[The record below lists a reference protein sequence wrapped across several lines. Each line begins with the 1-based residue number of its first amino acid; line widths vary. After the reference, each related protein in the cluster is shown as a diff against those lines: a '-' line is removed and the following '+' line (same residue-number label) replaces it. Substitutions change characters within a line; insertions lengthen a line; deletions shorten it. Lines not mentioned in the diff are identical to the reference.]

1 MLFQV
6 ITQHPEAIGTI
17 LKNTPTWV
25 WGLFAALVAL
35 GMSQIR
41 DRSVSALRVALLP
54 AGMSL
59 FSIWGT
65 TSAFATAPNP
75 VVLGAV
81 WLAAAAAAYLL
92 TAGGR
97 AAGRYD
103 PTSRVFRL
111 PGSYVPLA
119 LILAVFLTKYAV
131 GVEIA
136 MQPSVV
142 RDMGFALPIA
152 ALYGAFSGLFAG
164 RGARLWRLAAGEAS
178 GRVVSPSHAVPELNA

>member
-6 ITQHPEAIGTI
+6 ITQHPEAIGSI
-17 LKNTPTWV
+17 LKSTPTWV
-25 WGLFAALVAL
+25 WGLFAALLAL
-35 GMSQIR
+35 GLSQIR
-41 DRSVSALRVALLP
+41 ERSVSALRVALLP
-54 AGMSL
+54 VGMSL

-75 VVLGAV
+75 VVL
-81 WLAAAAAAYLL
+81 AAAWFAAATTAFLL
-92 TAGGR
+92 TARGR

-103 PTSRVFRL
+103 PSTRVFRL

-119 LILAVFLTKYAV
+119 LILAVFLTKYLV

-136 MQPSVV
+136 MQPIVV

-152 ALYGAFSGLFAG
+152 ALYGAFSGLFSG
-164 RGARLWRLAAGEAS
+164 RGARLWRLVLREKTGPRRMPADLRGLEA
-178 GRVVSPSHAVPELNA
+178 